1 MSGRRFHAGLAAE
14 DQAARH
20 YEKQGATILERR
32 LKTPEGEIDLIARLG
47 EMLIFIEVKQRKR
60 LGPDSPI
67 SPKQW
72 QRLGLA
78 ANFYMMQV
86 TSMTGAAPLCR
97 FDAVI
102 IGADG
107 RLEAIENARIDS

>member
-1 MSGRRFHAGLAAE
+1 MTARRHHAGLAAE

-20 YEKQGATILERR
+20 YQNMGADILERR
-32 LKTPEGEIDLIARLG
+32 LRTPEGEIDLIARLNG
-47 EMLIFIEVKQRKR
+47 MLIFVEVKQRKR
-60 LGPDSPI
+60 QGPDSPI

-78 ANFYMMQV
+78 ANFYMMHH
-86 TSMTGAAPLCR
+86 TGMTGATPACR
-97 FDAVI
+97 FDAAI

-107 RLEAIENARIDS
+107 RMEVIENARME